1 MEKTIDFAELE
12 ELKTQFNLLNEK
24 LEKQQIINENLIK
37 ESMTRKISYVERFH
51 KMYFIVAAMITPL
64 FVAIMLLYKA
74 NWAIIAFALTSLVV
88 EIILHYK
95 AFRTLCPKELLD
107 MNLINAIERVSRFKK
122 RYKIMTWIM
131 LIPALIISVMV
142 IGVLTNYTFDV
153 GHVIY
158 YGLFV
163 AIAMIWEFT
172 RTRKL
177 FKNLDEVL
185 RQIKELRSE

>member
-107 MNLINAIERVSRFKK
+107 MKLIDAMERVSRFKK
-122 RYKIMTWIM
+122 QYKVITYIM
-131 LIPALIISVMV
+131 LIPAIFIFVMFVGII
-142 IGVLTNYTFDV
+142 TNYTFHM
-153 GHVIY
+153 GTMIY
-158 YGLFV
+158 YGVFIF
-163 AIAMIWEFT
+163 AAMIWEFT

-177 FKNLDEVL
+177 FSRLDGVL
-185 RQIKELRSE
+185 KQIKELKGE

>member
-107 MNLINAIERVSRFKK
+107 MKLIDAMERVSRFKK
-122 RYKIMTWIM
+122 QYKIATWIM
-131 LIPALIISVMV
+131 LIPSLLIFVMF
-142 IGVLTNYTFDV
+142 IGLVTNYSFDM
-153 GHVIY
+153 GHVIF
-158 YGLFV
+158 YGLSCL
-163 AIAMIWEFT
+163 AAMIWELT

-177 FKNLDEVL
+177 FSRLDGVL
-185 RQIKELRSE
+185 KQIKELKGE

>member
-1 MEKTIDFAELE
+1 MEQLKDME
-12 ELKTQFNLLNEK
+12 ELQKLKEQFNLIEEK

-37 ESMTRKISYVERFH
+37 ESMRRKISYVERFH
-51 KMYFIVAAMITPL
+51 KIYLMI
-64 FVAIMLLYKA
+64 AILTIPFFFAVMLLYKA
-74 NWAIIAFALTSLVV
+74 WAIIAFALISLVV

-107 MNLINAIERVSRFKK
+107 INLINAIERVSRFKK
-122 RYKIMTWIM
+122 QYKIMTWIM
-131 LIPALIISVMV
+131 LIPSLIIFVMV

-153 GHVIY
+153 GHIIY

-163 AIAMIWEFT
+163 ATAMIWEFT

>member
-37 ESMTRKISYVERFH
+37 ESMRRKISYVERFH
-51 KMYFIVAAMITPL
+51 KIYFIVATLTIPVFIAL
-64 FVAIMLLYKA
+64 LLLYKA
-74 NWAIIAFALTSLVV
+74 NWAIIAFALISMVV

-95 AFRTLCPKELLD
+95 AFRTLSPKELLD

>member
-1 MEKTIDFAELE
+1 MGKTIDFAELE
-12 ELKTQFNLLNEK
+12 ELKIQFNLLNEK

-37 ESMTRKISYVERFH
+37 ESMRRKISYVERFH
-51 KMYFIVAAMITPL
+51 KIYFIVATLTIPVFIAL
-64 FVAIMLLYKA
+64 LLLYKA
-74 NWAIIAFALTSLVV
+74 NWAIIAFAFTSLLV
-88 EIILHYK
+88 EIMLHYK
-95 AFRTLCPKELLD
+95 AFRTLSPKELLD

-163 AIAMIWEFT
+163 ATAMIWELT

-177 FKNLDEVL
+177 FSRLDGVL
-185 RQIKELRSE
+185 KQIKELKGE

>member
-107 MNLINAIERVSRFKK
+107 MKLIDAMERVSRFKK
-122 RYKIMTWIM
+122 QYKIATWIM
-131 LIPALIISVMV
+131 LIPSLLIFVMF
-142 IGVLTNYTFDV
+142 IGLVTNYSFDM

-163 AIAMIWEFT
+163 ATAMIWEFT

>member
-1 MEKTIDFAELE
+1 MEQLKDME
-12 ELKTQFNLLNEK
+12 ELQELKEQFNLIEEK
-24 LEKQQIINENLIK
+24 LVKQQIINENLIK
-37 ESMTRKISYVERFH
+37 ESMKKKISYVERFH
-51 KMYFIVAAMITPL
+51 KMYFIVAILTIPL
-64 FVAIMLLYKA
+64 FFAEMLLNKA
-74 NWAIIAFALTSLVV
+74 WAIIAFAFTSLLV
-88 EIILHYK
+88 EIMLHYK
-95 AFRTLCPKELLD
+95 AFRTLSPKELLD
-107 MNLINAIERVSRFKK
+107 MRLVDAMERVSRFKK

-163 AIAMIWEFT
+163 ATAMIWEFT